1 MSDRI
6 TIPANGE
13 KITLN
18 ADHSLNVPDRPIIPF
33 IEGDGIGIDVTPA
46 MQKVVNAAVEKAYG
60 DKRSIEWMQV
70 YAGQAAVKAY
80 GAGTWLPQETIDALN
95 EYVVSIKGPLATPI
109 GGGMRSLNVAI
120 RQNLDLY
127 SCVRPVRF
135 FDGISS
141 PMKDCSQVDMVIFR
155 LKWLCNMPLIM
166 IVSL

>member
-1 MSDRI
+1 MPQHI
-6 TIPANGE
+6 QIPVHGE

-18 ADHSLNVPDRPIIPF
+18 ADYSLNVPNKPNIPF

-46 MQKVVNAAVEKAYG
+46 MQKVVDAAVQKAYG
-60 DKRSIEWMQV
+60 GKRKIEWMQV
-70 YAGQAAVKAY
+70 YAGSAAVEVY
-80 GAGTWLPQETIDALN
+80 GAGTWLPQETLDALK

-127 SCVRPVRF
+127 SCVRPVRY

-155 LKWLCNMPLIM
+155 ENTEDI
-166 IVSL
+166 

>member
-80 GAGTWLPQETIDALN
+80 
-95 EYVVSIKGPLATPI
+95 
-109 GGGMRSLNVAI
+109 
-120 RQNLDLY
+120 
-127 SCVRPVRF
+127 
-135 FDGISS
+135 
-141 PMKDCSQVDMVIFR
+141 
-155 LKWLCNMPLIM
+155 
-166 IVSL
+166 